1 MLYQGAPDGIMVCF
15 NGRMK
20 TCVCEATCISPESHY
35 RDTCALPLTNV
46 PARYTVKLPA
56 RLEPCSNR
64 IIPKL
69 SSSPPRSS
77 QYSFMKP
84 SNRFPTTTR
93 RGFLAAASAWVAMN
107 CVDNSSAIQAVEA
120 DDPSIWKGESLAG
133 WMTIDGNPAP
143 SGWEAKDGVIRLRK
157 TLFRSGHIVTRQE
170 FGDFELSFDWKI
182 APGGN
187 SGLKYRVRTYGDR
200 TIGCEYQI
208 FDDPSGT
215 APANTQTG
223 SIYDLYEPI
232 QGTKAHAAGE
242 WNAAKIVVKDNRI
255 EHWIN
260 GVKIVEATVGDA
272 EWERRIAIS
281 KFNDVE
287 NFSKNPKG
295 RIMLTDHGS
304 EAWYRNMKFEE
315 FGGSGK

>member
-1 MLYQGAPDGIMVCF
+1 
-15 NGRMK
+15 
-20 TCVCEATCISPESHY
+20 
-35 RDTCALPLTNV
+35 
-46 PARYTVKLPA
+46 
-56 RLEPCSNR
+56 
-64 IIPKL
+64 
-69 SSSPPRSS
+69 
-77 QYSFMKP
+77 MKP

-208 FDDPSGT
+208 FDDTSGT

-242 WNAAKIVVKDNRI
+242 WNGAKIVVKDNRI
-255 EHWIN
+255 EHWLN
-260 GVKIVEATVGDA
+260 GIKIVEANVGDA

-315 FGGSGK
+315 FGGSGN

>member
-1 MLYQGAPDGIMVCF
+1 MM
-15 NGRMK
+15 
-20 TCVCEATCISPESHY
+20 
-35 RDTCALPLTNV
+35 
-46 PARYTVKLPA
+46 
-56 RLEPCSNR
+56 
-64 IIPKL
+64 
-69 SSSPPRSS
+69 
-77 QYSFMKP
+77 P
-84 SNRFPTTTR
+84 SNHTHKQTR
-93 RGFLAAASAWVAMN
+93 RGFIAAASAWVAMN
-107 CVDNSSAIQAVEA
+107 CVDNSSACQAVEA
-120 DDPSIWKGESLAG
+120 DDPSIWKGETLAG

-200 TIGCEYQI
+200 TLGCEYQI
-208 FDDPSGT
+208 YDDPSGT
-215 APANTQTG
+215 APENTQTG

-232 QGTKAHAAGE
+232 KGTTAHPAGE

-255 EHWIN
+255 EHWLN

-272 EWERRIAIS
+272 EWERRVAIS

-315 FGGSGK
+315 FGGSGNQP